1 MTKPGKR
8 AVEIRENDSTNESV
22 SIRLC
27 KANPKKE
34 SAFIHSIRY
43 IRVPLP
49 HYRIV
54 KLKHYTLNLSL
65 KPKSNPQSHSPM
77 EQHHLI
83 ALRLGFSTRQAS
95 IVKQLGLSAYIA
107 GQLNTTVSVPEP
119 EFLKDAP
126 KTIKDFRAFRKE
138 MANQGDEQALAKEII
153 KKNLDWKVFILNRC
167 FETTTPLREKINL
180 FFQNHFVTTLKGV
193 KMPYWTYTYYKTIN
207 HYALGNY
214 KTLVKEMVYSNAMM
228 MYLDNHQNRKGA
240 TNENLARELLE
251 LFTLGEGNY
260 NESDIK
266 NTALALTGL
275 TFGEEKGMYRPM
287 LKDNSIKTILGVSGN
302 FTIDDVIDLIFE
314 QPNTAYFITEKVLK
328 WFFEDNPSP
337 SKVKRYG
344 DYLKLQKFELKPFFQ
359 SLFENECQS
368 DKGGTQ
374 LKNPMVY
381 LFQVYHDLNLEPNY
395 RLMVFW
401 LKNQGMDIF
410 DQPNVKGWKG
420 GKDWLTAQI
429 YADRNQLID
438 FIISGNP
445 IFAERLSKRLEKL
458 EIGKLSF
465 QPRLALANPKNAKS
479 ILEELTD
486 RMVFAT
492 NDDMWAE
499 LNQLLKYDFD
509 VMAENASKN
518 ILNVYQY
525 LAKTPEFQL
534 I

>member
-1 MTKPGKR
+1 
-8 AVEIRENDSTNESV
+8 
-22 SIRLC
+22 
-27 KANPKKE
+27 
-34 SAFIHSIRY
+34 
-43 IRVPLP
+43 
-49 HYRIV
+49 
-54 KLKHYTLNLSL
+54 
-65 KPKSNPQSHSPM
+65 M

-83 ALRLGFSTRQAS
+83 SLRLGFSTRQAPK
-95 IVKQLGLSAYIA
+95 VKQLGLSSYIA
-107 GQLNTTVSVPEP
+107 QQLNATVAVPEP
-119 EFLKDAP
+119 DFLKDAP
-126 KTIKDFRAFRKE
+126 KTVKDFQAFRQQ
-138 MANQGDEQALAKEII
+138 MATEGDEQAIAKNII
-153 KKNLDWKVFILNRC
+153 KKNIEWKVFILNRC
-167 FETTTPLREKINL
+167 FESTTPLREKINL

-207 HYALGNY
+207 QHALGNY
-214 KTLVKEMVYSNAMM
+214 KTLVREMVYSNAML

-260 NESDIK
+260 TESDIK

-275 TFGEEKGMYRPM
+275 TFGEEKGMYRPF
-287 LKDNSIKTILGVSGN
+287 LKDNSTKTFLGASGN

-328 WFFEDNPSP
+328 WFVDDNPSP
-337 SKVKRYG
+337 QKIKRYG
-344 DYLKLQKFELKPFFQ
+344 DYLKQQKFELNPFFQ
-359 SLFENECQS
+359 YLFELECQA

-374 LKNPMVY
+374 LKNPLVY

-438 FIISGNP
+438 LIISGNP
-445 IFAERLSKRLEKL
+445 LYAERLSKRLEKL
-458 EIGKLSF
+458 DIGKLSF

-486 RMVFAT
+486 NMVFAT
-492 NDDMWAE
+492 NDDMRAE
-499 LNQLLKYDFD
+499 LNQLLQYDFD
-509 VMAENASKN
+509 INAEYASKS
-518 ILNVYQY
+518 ILKVYHY

>member
-1 MTKPGKR
+1 M
-8 AVEIRENDSTNESV
+8 
-22 SIRLC
+22 
-27 KANPKKE
+27 
-34 SAFIHSIRY
+34 
-43 IRVPLP
+43 
-49 HYRIV
+49 
-54 KLKHYTLNLSL
+54 
-65 KPKSNPQSHSPM
+65 SNSQSYVAM
-77 EQHHLI
+77 DQHHLI

-95 IVKQLGLSAYIA
+95 IVKQLGLSDYII
-107 GQLNTTVSVPEP
+107 GQLNATVSVPEP
-119 EFLKDAP
+119 IFLTDAP
-126 KTIKDFRAFRKE
+126 KNIKEFRAFRKE
-138 MANQGDEQALAKEII
+138 MANEADEQALAKEII
-153 KKNLDWKVFILNRC
+153 KKNLEWKVYLLKRC

-207 HYALGNY
+207 QYALGNY
-214 KTLVKEMVYSNAMM
+214 KTLVKEMVYSNAMI

-260 NESDIK
+260 SESDIK
-266 NTALALTGL
+266 NTALALIGL

-287 LKDNSIKTILGVSGN
+287 LKDNSIKTFLGVSGN

-314 QPNTAYFITEKVLK
+314 QPTTAYFITEKVLK
-328 WFFEDNPSP
+328 WFFDDNPSP
-337 SKVKRYG
+337 QKIKRYG
-344 DYLKLQKFELKPFFQ
+344 DYLKQQKFELKPFFQ
-359 SLFENECQS
+359 YLFENECEA

-381 LFQVYHDLNLEPNY
+381 IFQVHHDLNMEPNY

-429 YADRNQLID
+429 YADRNQMID
-438 FIISGNP
+438 FIISGNS
-445 IFAERLSKRLEKL
+445 IYAERLSKRLEKL

-465 QPRLALANPKNAKS
+465 RPRLALEHLMSAKT

-492 NDDMWAE
+492 NEDMWTE
-499 LNQLLKYDFD
+499 LHQLLKYDFD
-509 VMAENASKN
+509 VKAENASKN

-525 LAKTPEFQL
+525 LAKTPEFQ
-534 I
+534 II